1 MNMYEKLVETL
12 KSTFGQDPEKTLVS
26 GSKTSSIVSAELVL
40 MASLL
45 IAALTIRIVS
55 PALMIVVVVAL
66 MLTFMYATP
75 IMPKLYKEHT
85 DDFNNMMFYAVLT
98 LAIIAMK
105 ASIRD
110 VALALAIAAFSA
122 IFLTSIVDFSG
133 MIFPGINYIYQGV
146 GVSIAPNLVTNIV
159 FDFRGFDTLGEAFIL
174 VSAVV
179 TTMLVFGRGKVNLGG
194 DDDE

>member
-1 MNMYEKLVETL
+1 
-12 KSTFGQDPEKTLVS
+12 
-26 GSKTSSIVSAELVL
+26 
-40 MASLL
+40 
-45 IAALTIRIVS
+45 
-55 PALMIVVVVAL
+55 
-66 MLTFMYATP
+66 
-75 IMPKLYKEHT
+75 
-85 DDFNNMMFYAVLT
+85 
-98 LAIIAMK
+98 MK

-110 VALALAIAAFSA
+110 IALALAIATFTA
-122 IFLTSIVDFSG
+122 IFLDSMVHFSG
-133 MIFPGINYIYQGV
+133 MIFPGINYIYQGL

>member
-1 MNMYEKLVETL
+1 M
-12 KSTFGQDPEKTLVS
+12 Q
-26 GSKTSSIVSAELVL
+26 
-40 MASLL
+40 
-45 IAALTIRIVS
+45 
-55 PALMIVVVVAL
+55 
-66 MLTFMYATP
+66 
-75 IMPKLYKEHT
+75 
-85 DDFNNMMFYAVLT
+85 
-98 LAIIAMK
+98 

-110 VALALAIAAFSA
+110 IALILAIAAFSA
-122 IFLTSIVDFSG
+122 IFLNSMVNFSG
-133 MIFPGINYIYQGV
+133 MIFPGINYIYQGL